1 MISMMLKFIWITCS
15 IVLLGSCAYMPVKVP
30 YDAAA
35 TPPPPDYSKPEYWS
49 ALPERLDSADHI
61 PGKSPVALSD
71 GQAAATVDVFYIY
84 PTQFFSRK
92 AWNASLSD
100 TKVNTSVDERAVT
113 NQASVFNGSC
123 KVYIPRYR
131 QATYNAYFSLA
142 DTGAYD
148 AFALAYQDIREAFE
162 YYLEHYNHG
171 RPIIIAGHSQG
182 TTHAKWL
189 LRDYF
194 DGKPLQ
200 DKLVAAYLL
209 GMPVHAYD
217 FAQIAPCDSAG
228 QSGCYV
234 SWRSYLEGTE
244 QPGKFMVENRTAVV
258 VHNPVT
264 FSRTEGEALP
274 RPGDGGLGRDGET
287 IYTEIC
293 TAQIHEDIVWVSRP
307 DIPGKLLIP
316 HNLHV
321 ADYNLYWL
329 NIRNNVAAQIR
340 DYEAQHP

>member
-1 MISMMLKFIWITCS
+1 MRLIWTICS
-15 IVLLGSCAYMPVKVP
+15 VLLLGSCAYMPVKVP
-30 YDAAA
+30 F
-35 TPPPPDYSKPEYWS
+35 TPDTTPVPPDYSKPEYWS
-49 ALPERLDSADHI
+49 SLPDRLDSADHI
-61 PGKSPVALSD
+61 PSKSPVELID
-71 GQAAATVDVFYIY
+71 GQATAAVDVFYIY

-92 AWNASLSD
+92 QWNASLD
-100 TKVNTSVDERAVT
+100 DKKVNTSVDERAVT

-131 QATYNAYFSLA
+131 QATYNAYFSLS
-142 DTGAYD
+142 DSSAYE
-148 AFALAYQDIREAFE
+148 AFALAYQDIRDAFE

-194 DGKPLQ
+194 DGKALQ
-200 DKLVAAYLL
+200 DQLVGAYLL
-209 GMPVHAYD
+209 GMPVHTYD
-217 FAQIAPCDSAG
+217 FTHLSPCDSAG

-244 QPGKFMVENRTAVV
+244 QPEKFMAEDRSLIV

-264 FSRTEGEALP
+264 FSRTDGIALP

-329 NIRNNVAAQIR
+329 NIRKNVAAQISH
-340 DYEAQHP
+340 YQSLHH